1 MKKKIDGFS
10 MAILSLLVKWVVLSV
25 KKMVLFAFKYRV
37 TKREAKELSDSI
49 QSIIFKVYIF
59 INKLILK
66 VMGKIK
72 QGILGAVSGKVGS
85 VVGSSWKG
93 KAIVKIKPASVANPK
108 TAGQIAQRGK
118 FSNAVAFAVGILAT
132 VIKPLWDR
140 FASGMSG
147 YNDFVSQN
155 VALFSGVIP
164 SPVTSFVLSK
174 GKMAATAITAVL
186 DLSSSNVA
194 ISWTNDTGEGYKLG
208 TDAIYAIYINVTKQK
223 FGFIDVTATRAN
235 ATGTG
240 SIELQ
245 GTQAGD
251 SVYVFAA
258 FRRADGSV
266 VSNSS
271 YAVATVQA

>member
-1 MKKKIDGFS
+1 MKKKINGFS
-10 MAILSLLVKWVVLSV
+10 MAILNLLVKWVVLYV

-37 TKREAKELSDSI
+37 TEREAKDLSKSI
-49 QSIIFKVYIF
+49 QSIFFKVYIF

-108 TAGQIAQRGK
+108 TAGQITQRGK
-118 FSNAVAFAVGILAT
+118 FSNAVAFAVGILST

-155 VALFSGVIP
+155 VALFEGVIP
-164 SPVTSFVLSK
+164 SPITSFVMSK

-186 DLSSSNVA
+186 DISSSNVA

-208 TDAIYAIYINVTKQK
+208 TDALYAIYINVTKQK
-223 FGFIDVTATRAN
+223 FGFIDVTATRSN

-271 YAVATVQA
+271 YVVATVQA

>member
-1 MKKKIDGFS
+1 MKKKESGFL
-10 MAILSLLVKWVVLSV
+10 MVILSLLVEWVMLFV
-25 KKMVLFAFKYRV
+25 KRMVLFVFKRHL
-37 TKREAKELSDSI
+37 TAKEAKAASDFI
-49 QSIIFKVYIF
+49 KDVFRTLFIF
-59 INKLILK
+59 INKLILNI
-66 VMGKIK
+66 MGKIK

-132 VIKPLWDR
+132 VVKPLWDR

-155 VALFSGVIP
+155 VALFTDVVP
-164 SPVTSFVLSK
+164 NPVTSFVLSK
-174 GKMAATAITAVL
+174 GKMASTAITAVL
-186 DLSSSNVA
+186 DISSSNVA
-194 ISWTNDTGEGYKLG
+194 ISWSNDTGEGYKLG
-208 TDAIYAIYINVTKQK
+208 TDSIYAIYINVTKRK
-223 FGFIDVTATRAN
+223 FGFIDVSAVRSA

-240 SIELQ
+240 SIELN

-271 YAVATVQA
+271 YVVATVQA